1 MNNNTL
7 RIGTRKSRLAMVQT
21 EIVREV
27 ILAHFPFLEIEIVP
41 MSTKGDKILDRSLTS
56 FGGKGV
62 FTKELE
68 DALLKGEIDLA
79 VHSAKDM
86 PMEFPKGLTVGAGS
100 LPRRCVGCDGD
111 NRRDAGQGHD
121 TGQCDRDQFPAPP
134 DPDPQMNPQVKVK
147 LLRGNV
153 QTRLEKLKSGQY
165 DGILLAA
172 AGLNRAGSWWRK
184 SGFRGRFGAVR
195 EAVHGGSADRSCRSP
210 VF

>member
-68 DALLKGEIDLA
+68 DALLKGAEGKS
-79 VHSAKDM
+79 H
-86 PMEFPKGLTVGAGS
+86 GS
-100 LPRRCVGCDGD
+100 MRFHHRSSDRLHWSELPFSLQSPENHR
-111 NRRDAGQGHD
+111 
-121 TGQCDRDQFPAPP
+121 
-134 DPDPQMNPQVKVK
+134 
-147 LLRGNV
+147 LR
-153 QTRLEKLKSGQY
+153 
-165 DGILLAA
+165 
-172 AGLNRAGSWWRK
+172 
-184 SGFRGRFGAVR
+184 
-195 EAVHGGSADRSCRSP
+195 
-210 VF
+210 

>member
-68 DALLKGEIDLA
+68 DALINAYAA
-79 VHSAKDM
+79 V
-86 PMEFPKGLTVGAGS
+86 G
-100 LPRRCVGCDGD
+100 
-111 NRRDAGQGHD
+111 
-121 TGQCDRDQFPAPP
+121 
-134 DPDPQMNPQVKVK
+134 VK
-147 LLRGNV
+147 LNHHKAVSLITTLRSKRMIV
-153 QTRLEKLKSGQY
+153 QENG
-165 DGILLAA
+165 
-172 AGLNRAGSWWRK
+172 RK
-184 SGFRGRFGAVR
+184 YTFMPDF
-195 EAVHGGSADRSCRSP
+195 HY
-210 VF
+210 